1 MVLKNKIHFAVGFFF
16 WIFYFQNYWLCT
28 FFSNI
33 IHLIFNALWHGYKN
47 QKSTSKLHPELVW
60 THGDNGC
67 LWRLLNVY
75 TKNCYLQTVIIKS
88 FIKNSSS
95 FLFVYL
101 TFCLFCHKEIS
112 PGNLLLGSNLYKK
125 NRQKHNIIYHKSAE
139 NVKYFYFYKAYGV
152 QKN

>member
-1 MVLKNKIHFAVGFFF
+1 M
-16 WIFYFQNYWLCT
+16 
-28 FFSNI
+28 SNI

-125 NRQKHNIIYHKSAE
+125 KIGKNIYNLSQKCRKCKVFLFLQGLWCVKKLEGKNYSKSGRGCFLIFDV
-139 NVKYFYFYKAYGV
+139 NPL
-152 QKN
+152 